1 MAIPKQTVRG
11 RVQRSARSVDK
22 CLRSALASGYRA
34 PVRWDELF
42 ADLEGQLEHGLGAEE
57 REAEL
62 EEERLRVGRASLR
75 DRIAALAATP
85 DALRVRL
92 VDGSVVE
99 LVPRTVGRDWVS
111 GDLVGTLAQAVLP
124 LHAVAALLPTPAQVQ
139 QSLEP
144 VSLGAVTDRI
154 GLAFVLRDL
163 ARRRRTLQLT
173 TPSGVLA
180 GTVDRVGKDHLDL
193 AVHPAD
199 GWRRAAAVARIEVLA
214 LAQVLLVRVD

>member
-1 MAIPKQTVRG
+1 
-11 RVQRSARSVDK
+11 
-22 CLRSALASGYRA
+22 
-34 PVRWDELF
+34 VRWDELF
-42 ADLEGQLEHGLGAEE
+42 ADLEGQLEHGLDAEE

-62 EEERLRVGRASLR
+62 EEERLRIGRATLR
-75 DRIAALAATP
+75 DRVAAIAAQP

-92 VDGSVVE
+92 IDGAAID

-111 GDLVGTLAQAVLP
+111 GDLAGTSAQGVLP
-124 LHAVAALLPTPAQVQ
+124 LAAVDALLPTADQLRR
-139 QSLEP
+139 SLEP
-144 VSLGAVTDRI
+144 GAVGAVTDRI

-180 GTVDRVGKDHLDL
+180 GTVDRVGRDHLDL

-199 GWRRAAAVARIEVLA
+199 GWRRASAVARIEVVA
-214 LAQVLLVRVD
+214 LSRVLLVRVD

>member
-1 MAIPKQTVRG
+1 
-11 RVQRSARSVDK
+11 
-22 CLRSALASGYRA
+22 
-34 PVRWDELF
+34 VRWDELF

-75 DRIAALAATP
+75 DRVAAIAGARDP
-85 DALRVRL
+85 LRVRL
-92 VDGSVVE
+92 ADGGTVE
-99 LVPRTVGRDWVS
+99 LIPRTVGRDWVS
-111 GDLVGTLAQAVLP
+111 GDLVGTSAQAVLP
-124 LHAVAALLPTPAQVQ
+124 LQAVSALLPTPAQLQ
-139 QSLEP
+139 ASLEP

-173 TPSGVLA
+173 TPSGVLS
-180 GTVDRVGKDHLDL
+180 GTVDRVGRDHLDL

-199 GWRRAAAVARIEVLA
+199 GWRRASAVVRVEVLA
-214 LAQVLLVRVD
+214 LSRVLLVRVD

>member
-1 MAIPKQTVRG
+1 M
-11 RVQRSARSVDK
+11 
-22 CLRSALASGYRA
+22 
-34 PVRWDELF
+34 RWDELF

-75 DRIAALAATP
+75 DRVAAIAAERT
-85 DALRVRL
+85 ALRVRL
-92 VDGSVVE
+92 VDGSLVE
-99 LVPRTVGRDWVS
+99 VVPRTVGRDWTS
-111 GDLVGTLAQAVLP
+111 GDLAGTAAQIVLP
-124 LHAVAALLPTPAQVQ
+124 LQAVAALLPTAAQLAR
-139 QSLEP
+139 SLEP
-144 VSLGAVTDRI
+144 VSLGTVTDRI

-180 GTVDRVGKDHLDL
+180 GTIDRVGKDHLDL

-199 GWRRAAAVARIEVLA
+199 TVRRAAAVSRIEVLA

>member
-1 MAIPKQTVRG
+1 M
-11 RVQRSARSVDK
+11 
-22 CLRSALASGYRA
+22 
-34 PVRWDELF
+34 RWDELF

-75 DRIAALAATP
+75 DRIAAIATAP
-85 DALRVRL
+85 DALRIRL
-92 VDGSVVE
+92 VDGGAVD

-111 GDLVGTLAQAVLP
+111 GDLAGTSAQAVLP
-124 LHAVAALLPTPAQVQ
+124 LSAVDALLPTGEQLRR
-139 QSLEP
+139 SLEP
-144 VSLGAVTDRI
+144 VALGAVTDRI

-173 TPSGVLA
+173 TRGGVLA

-193 AVHPAD
+193 AIHPAD
-199 GWRRAAAVARIEVLA
+199 DWRRASAVARIEVVA
-214 LAQVLLVRVD
+214 LSRILLVRVD

>member
-1 MAIPKQTVRG
+1 M
-11 RVQRSARSVDK
+11 
-22 CLRSALASGYRA
+22 
-34 PVRWDELF
+34 RWDELF

-75 DRIAALAATP
+75 DRIAAIATEP
-85 DALRVRL
+85 DALRIRL
-92 VDGSVVE
+92 IDGGSID
-99 LVPRTVGRDWVS
+99 LVPRTVGRDWAS
-111 GDLVGTLAQAVLP
+111 GDLAGTSAQAVLP
-124 LHAVAALLPTPAQVQ
+124 LAAVDALLPSADQLRR
-139 QSLEP
+139 SLEP

-173 TPSGVLA
+173 TPGGVLA

-199 GWRRAAAVARIEVLA
+199 GWRRASAVARIEVLA
-214 LAQVLLVRVD
+214 LSRILLVRVD

>member
-1 MAIPKQTVRG
+1 M
-11 RVQRSARSVDK
+11 
-22 CLRSALASGYRA
+22 
-34 PVRWDELF
+34 RWDELF

-62 EEERLRVGRASLR
+62 EEERLRIGRTTLR
-75 DRIAALAATP
+75 DRIAAVGAEPLT
-85 DALRVRL
+85 VRL
-92 VDGSVVE
+92 VDGSLVD
-99 LVPRTVGRDWVS
+99 LVPRTIGRDWAS
-111 GDLVGTLAQAVLP
+111 GDLVGSAAQVVLP
-124 LHAVAALLPTPAQVQ
+124 LQAVAALLPTPAQVER
-139 QSLEP
+139 SLEP

-173 TPSGVLA
+173 TPTGVLT

-199 GWRRAAAVARIEVLA
+199 GWRRASAVARIEVLA
-214 LAQVLLVRVD
+214 LSRLLLVRVD